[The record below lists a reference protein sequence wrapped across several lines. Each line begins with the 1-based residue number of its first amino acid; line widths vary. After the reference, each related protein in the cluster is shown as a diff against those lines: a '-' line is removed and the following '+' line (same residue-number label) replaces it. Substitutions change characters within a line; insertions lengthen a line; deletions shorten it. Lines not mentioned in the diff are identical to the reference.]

1 MFTTSSRSTSD
12 IPRSPA
18 RKGFAMA
25 LALGAIVVIGLLI
38 AGVQF
43 TTNQQVAA
51 GQSSRAQEH
60 AFRLAE
66 LGLVTSLANWDA
78 VAIRASTTTAGAPAT
93 VLTKSSL
100 TLPANTTVNS
110 VDVTVTRLNDVLYQV
125 TSEADVGAG
134 TKDRSVR
141 SVSQLVRL
149 LETQLNILGA
159 LTVVGETKI
168 GGSSLIDG
176 NDQNPTGWTCDS
188 EQPAKAGIA
197 ISDASLIST
206 SGCTNLNCVDG
217 DPKVL
222 ATADAADPDT
232 YFKYGD
238 TSWDQLVAMATLTMT
253 TNPSPAPVLT
263 ADGKCDRTVN
273 TNWGDV
279 GRWTPTRACESYYP
293 IIYYPGSAH
302 LTGGTGQGILLVAG
316 DLSVQGGFKFY
327 GPVIVRGRLIT
338 QGTGGHFNG
347 AVMAANVNLAENS
360 VLGNAVVNY
369 SSCAVESALS
379 NIPAPPKTVQHRA
392 WTESF

>member
-12 IPRSPA
+12 IPRSRA

-78 VAIRASTTTAGAPAT
+78 VAIRASTTTAGVPTT
-93 VLTKSSL
+93 VLTKTGL

-110 VDVTVTRLNDVLYQV
+110 VDVTVTRLNNVLYQV
-125 TSEADVGAG
+125 TSAADVGAG

-141 SVSQLVRL
+141 TVSQLVRL
-149 LETQLNILGA
+149 LTTQMNIVGA
-159 LTVVGETKI
+159 LTVVGQTKI

-176 NDQNPTGWTCDS
+176 ADQNPTGWTCGS
-188 EQPAKAGIA
+188 TQPAKAGIA

-206 SGCTNLNCVDG
+206 SGCNNLNCVDG
-217 DPKVL
+217 SPKVL
-222 ATADAADPDT
+222 ATPLASDPDT

-238 TSWDQLVAMATLTMT
+238 SSWDQLVAMATLTMT
-253 TNPSPAPVLT
+253 TNPTPAPVVT
-263 ADGKCDRTVN
+263 DGKCNRTVN
-273 TNWGDV
+273 SNWGDV
-279 GRWTPTRACESYYP
+279 QRWTPTRACESYYP
-293 IIYYPGSAH
+293 IIYYPGNAH
-302 LTGGTGQGILLVAG
+302 LTGGTGQGILLVGG

-327 GPVIVRGRLIT
+327 GPVIVRGNLKT
-338 QGTGGHFNG
+338 EGTGGHFNG

-369 SSCAVESALS
+369 SSCAVESALN
-379 NIPAPPKTVQHRA
+379 NIPAPPMTVQHRA